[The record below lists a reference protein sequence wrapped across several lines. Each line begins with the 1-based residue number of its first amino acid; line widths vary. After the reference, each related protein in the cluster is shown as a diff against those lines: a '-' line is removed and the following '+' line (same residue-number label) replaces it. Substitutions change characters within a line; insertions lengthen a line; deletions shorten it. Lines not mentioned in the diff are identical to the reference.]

1 MPIVLAGVAAATFG
15 VADFLGGSAAR
26 RVPSAMVAT
35 LAQVAGLVM
44 LLAVVLVALPATP
57 LVVPLAWGALAGT
70 AGGIGVPVLYRA
82 LAAGP
87 MNVVAPLA
95 ALTSAVV
102 PVLTGTLLGERP
114 SAPAWVGIALAV
126 AAGTAVGSAA
136 ERDPRGSDRNRV
148 RSAHRAPPATEP
160 RTPESSPTDA
170 PGRRAWR
177 GATLALFA
185 GVCFGGF
192 FTLLAQAPAGA
203 GLWPVTVAR
212 LTGSLVAAGVLVAA
226 VRSGGLRGEGG
237 FRWRGVGW
245 RLAVVCGLLD
255 AAANALYLLAV
266 QGGQLAVVGAVV
278 ALYPAST
285 VLLARL
291 LHRERIAPLQCVGL
305 ALAVPALTL
314 VGAG

>member
-1 MPIVLAGVAAATFG
+1 VPIVLAGVAAATFG
-15 VADFLGGSAAR
+15 VADFLGGTAAR
-26 RVPSAMVAT
+26 RVPSAVVAT

-44 LLAVVLVALPATP
+44 LLAVALVALPATP
-57 LVVPLAWGALAGT
+57 LVAALVWGALAGT
-70 AGGIGVPVLYRA
+70 AGGIGVPMLYRA

-102 PVLTGTLLGERP
+102 PVLAGTLLGERP
-114 SAPAWVGIALAV
+114 SAAAWVGIVLAV
-126 AAGTAVGSAA
+126 VASTAVGSAA
-136 ERDPRGSDRNRV
+136 PERSDAGAERGR
-148 RSAHRAPPATEP
+148 
-160 RTPESSPTDA
+160 
-170 PGRRAWR
+170 PGRRTWQ
-177 GATLALFA
+177 GAALALGA
-185 GVCFGGF
+185 GVGFGGF

-212 LTGSLVAAGVLVAA
+212 LTGSLVAAGALVAA
-226 VRSGGLRGEGG
+226 VRSGGLRAQGG
-237 FRWRGVGW
+237 LRWRGAGW
-245 RLAVVCGLLD
+245 RLAVLCGVLD
-255 AAANALYLLAV
+255 AGANALYLVAA
-266 QGGQLAVVGAVV
+266 QGGQLTAVGAVV

-305 ALAVPALTL
+305 ALAVPALVL

>member
-1 MPIVLAGVAAATFG
+1 
-15 VADFLGGSAAR
+15 
-26 RVPSAMVAT
+26 
-35 LAQVAGLVM
+35 M

-57 LVVPLAWGALAGT
+57 LVAALVWGALAGT
-70 AGGIGVPVLYRA
+70 AGGIGVPMLYRA

-114 SAPAWVGIALAV
+114 SAPAWVGIVLAV
-126 AAGTAVGSAA
+126 VAGTAVGSAA
-136 ERDPRGSDRNRV
+136 PS
-148 RSAHRAPPATEP
+148 PA
-160 RTPESSPTDA
+160 A
-170 PGRRAWR
+170 GAVPGRRAWR
-177 GATLALFA
+177 GAALALFA

-192 FTLLAQAPAGA
+192 FTLLAQAPPEA

-226 VRSGGLRGEGG
+226 VRSGGLRAEGG
-237 FRWRGVGW
+237 FRWSGTGW
-245 RLAVVCGLLD
+245 RLAVLCGLLD

-266 QGGQLAVVGAVV
+266 QGGRLAVVGAVV

-305 ALAVPALTL
+305 ALAVPALAL